1 MWYFKEAL
9 PHEKIIMTMLVLD
22 ALTIQL
28 KKGADLDNA
37 QSEEA
42 AKSLAS
48 ADISAESKEV
58 FLIALAEK
66 GETATEVT
74 GFANVYRNLARDPG
88 VSEYAERAID
98 IVGTGG
104 DHAGSFNIS
113 TTVSFILAAAG
124 VKVLKHGSRAITSK
138 SGSADFLETVGID
151 LEADINKI
159 QRSLEKLNFCF
170 FFAPAFHPAF
180 KEIGPVRKAL
190 ASKGQR
196 SIFNIIGPLINPGR
210 PAYQLLGVFAESW
223 VETLATALQTLG
235 LKRGLVVHSI
245 LTEGKVMDE
254 LTCAGENR
262 VAGVGELSQTN
273 AVWNPGDFGLDECEF
288 SDLAG
293 GSTEENLE
301 LLNAILD
308 GGGRQGLINTLSWNA
323 GTALWI
329 AGVAKDPREGIE
341 QAKILLLD
349 GAVKD
354 WLNRARDFY
363 AST

>member
-1 MWYFKEAL
+1 
-9 PHEKIIMTMLVLD
+9 MLVLD
-22 ALTIQL
+22 ALTVQL
-28 KKGADLDNA
+28 RKGADLDNA

-66 GETATEVT
+66 GETAAEVA
-74 GFANVYRNLARDPG
+74 GFANVFRQLAKDPS
-88 VSEYAERAID
+88 VSAYSDTAID

-138 SGSADFLETVGID
+138 SGSADFLEAVGFD
-151 LEADINKI
+151 LEADIDKI
-159 QRSLEKLNFCF
+159 HRSLEILDFCF
-170 FFAPAFHPAF
+170 FFAPAYHPAF

-210 PAYQLLGVFAESW
+210 PAYQLLGVFAEIW
-223 VETLATALQTLG
+223 VEPLAHALQNLG
-235 LKRGLVVHSI
+235 VKRGLVVHGKLAES
-245 LTEGKVMDE
+245 KVMDE

-262 VAGVGELSQTN
+262 VAGVGELEQTN
-273 AVWNPGDFGLDECEF
+273 AVWVPGDYGLDECKF

-301 LLNAILD
+301 HLNSILD
-308 GGGRQGLINTLSWNA
+308 GGGRQGLIDTLLWNA

-329 AGVAKDPREGIE
+329 AGMAKDPREGIE
-341 QAKILLLD
+341 QAKGLLLN
-349 GAVKD
+349 GAVKE